1 MENNFILINSLK
13 FNQVASTTYYFQVLK
28 TELDTDWKKSEIKI
42 LAIQKMK
49 NKKARAYIEGD
60 CWKQN

>member
-1 MENNFILINSLK
+1 
-13 FNQVASTTYYFQVLK
+13 
-28 TELDTDWKKSEIKI
+28 
-42 LAIQKMK
+42 MK